1 MDIFSTIDSLVH
13 SFEKV
18 APTFAPTG
26 KWTQKLKDLDKIFE
40 EMAMLSNSLH
50 QSRKGDIK
58 DFEVNRVISWL
69 SSSQVSIFLFQENLE
84 ALERD
89 IEATNNE
96 IEKIESDIAIV
107 AQGNERLK
115 EEIQLQD
122 KQKDDLKQVAMDSFI
137 EMNEASSSIA
147 YQKKVLY
154 MITRLTWHEKRLE
167 QNIIKGFVHNAAGDD
182 VSVFEL
188 EGKKYDNPTLISD
201 FLWDYIASGVSGKW
215 NLK

>member
-18 APTFAPTG
+18 APTFAQSG
-26 KWTQKLKDLDKIFE
+26 KWTQKLKDLDMIFE

-58 DFEVNRVISWL
+58 DFEVCKPNTL
-69 SSSQVSIFLFQENLE
+69 LTYCKLCLFLQENLE

>member
-1 MDIFSTIDSLVH
+1 M
-13 SFEKV
+13 
-18 APTFAPTG
+18 
-26 KWTQKLKDLDKIFE
+26 
-40 EMAMLSNSLH
+40 
-50 QSRKGDIK
+50 
-58 DFEVNRVISWL
+58 
-69 SSSQVSIFLFQENLE
+69 E

-96 IEKIESDIAIV
+96 IEKIESDIATL
-107 AQGNERLK
+107 AHGNERLK

-122 KQKDDLKQVAMDSFI
+122 KQKEDLKQGAMDSFI
-137 EMNEASSSIA
+137 VMNEASSSIA

-154 MITRLTWHEKRLE
+154 MITRLTWHDKKLE

-201 FLWDYIASGVSGKW
+201 FLWDYIASGLSSKW

>member
-1 MDIFSTIDSLVH
+1 M
-13 SFEKV
+13 
-18 APTFAPTG
+18 
-26 KWTQKLKDLDKIFE
+26 IFE

-58 DFEVNRVISWL
+58 DFE
-69 SSSQVSIFLFQENLE
+69 ENLE

>member
-1 MDIFSTIDSLVH
+1 M
-13 SFEKV
+13 
-18 APTFAPTG
+18 
-26 KWTQKLKDLDKIFE
+26 
-40 EMAMLSNSLH
+40 
-50 QSRKGDIK
+50 
-58 DFEVNRVISWL
+58 
-69 SSSQVSIFLFQENLE
+69 E

-96 IEKIESDIAIV
+96 IEKIESDIATV
-107 AQGNERLK
+107 SHGNDRLK

-122 KQKDDLKQVAMDSFI
+122 KQKEDLKQGAMDSFI
-137 EMNEASSSIA
+137 VMNEASSSIA

-154 MITRLTWHEKRLE
+154 MITRLTWHDKKLE

-188 EGKKYDNPTLISD
+188 EGKKYDNATLISD
-201 FLWDYIASGVSGKW
+201 FLWDYIASGLSSKW

>member
-26 KWTQKLKDLDKIFE
+26 KWTQKLKDLDMIFE

-58 DFEVNRVISWL
+58 DFE
-69 SSSQVSIFLFQENLE
+69 ENLE

>member
-26 KWTQKLKDLDKIFE
+26 KWTQKLKDLDMIFE

-58 DFEVNRVISWL
+58 DFEVCKPNTL
-69 SSSQVSIFLFQENLE
+69 LTYCKLCLFLQENLE

>member
-18 APTFAPTG
+18 APTFAQSG
-26 KWTQKLKDLDKIFE
+26 KWTQKLKDLDMIFE

-58 DFEVNRVISWL
+58 DFE
-69 SSSQVSIFLFQENLE
+69 ENLE

-96 IEKIESDIAIV
+96 IEKIESDIATV
-107 AQGNERLK
+107 AHGNERLK

-122 KQKDDLKQVAMDSFI
+122 KQKEDLKQGAMDSFI
-137 EMNEASSSIA
+137 VMNEASSSIA

-154 MITRLTWHEKRLE
+154 MITRLTWHDKKLE

-201 FLWDYIASGVSGKW
+201 FLWDYIASGLSSKW